1 MAKKQ
6 LIAIIDVGSLSLRL
20 KVFEAASKE
29 YPKEIESVR
38 RFLSLGAE
46 TYRNGVISSE
56 QIAELCEIL
65 AGYVLKMKEYKIKDA
80 ICVATSAFREAKAFS
95 TGTPKL
101 TKTAKESSK
110 QDFHIQKERAPS
122 KMRAACWMPLM
133 IPAGLNFSS
142 NLYCDDRIRV
152 R

>member
-46 TYRNGVISSE
+46 TYRNGVISSD

-80 ICVATSAFREAKAFS
+80 ICVATSAFREAKNRDFVVEQIRLR
-95 TGTPKL
+95 TGL
-101 TKTAKESSK
+101 TIRILDNAQERYFHNLAVKELMTGFDK
-110 QDFHIQKERAPS
+110 IIQNGTLILDIGA
-122 KMRAACWMPLM
+122 
-133 IPAGLNFSS
+133 
-142 NLYCDDRIRV
+142 
-152 R
+152 